1 MTSLPTK
8 GESSLALF
16 DNLVWFN
23 SVDAARYLRITV
35 GALRSAVS
43 RGQLTYR
50 KWRRRLYFKKVEL
63 DKLLE
68 TSFQNKGGNYG
79 N

>member
-1 MTSLPTK
+1 MTTSPTK
-8 GESSLALF
+8 DENSLALF

-43 RGQLTYR
+43 RGQLNYR

-63 DKLLE
+63 DRLLE
-68 TSFQNKGGNYG
+68 TSFQKQRW
-79 N
+79 